1 MINQELINRIESDI
15 RDFGVV
21 PGEYASKVIEM
32 CKKLDEAHTQLE
44 RENSYLRLQLDKIA
58 RSDPGAS
65 GNVARKTL
73 APYGVAQNPQ

>member
-21 PGEYASKVIEM
+21 SGEYASKVIDM
-32 CKKLDEAHTQLE
+32 CKKLDDAHTQLE

-58 RSDPGAS
+58 TNDKGES
-65 GNVARKTL
+65 GNTARLTL
-73 APYGVAQNPQ
+73 APYGGAE